1 MVHAPNSPHSSNPA
15 HPAPELPL
23 TPLQTRVARDIV
35 SLARREDFKA
45 GAHLVESTL
54 AREIGT
60 SRSPVNAALRFL
72 AQSGVLAHDLN
83 RGYFLLRDARDLE
96 DLAHRFSAQPDDPL
110 YLRIA
115 EDRLA
120 RALPDEVGEI
130 DLMRRYGISRSAL
143 RKVLSRIQ
151 KEGWIEKSVGHGWL
165 FLPMIDSNAAY
176 EENYLFRILLEPAAL
191 SCERFRVDRETLAHL
206 RRQQE
211 FIAGGGYER
220 MTAIELFEANSGFHE
235 ALAGWS
241 GNRFILQSLRR
252 ANQLRRLV
260 EYRHAASGRE
270 ARRVQIVE
278 HLEILDAIESGNMTK
293 AATLMRQHLE
303 GARQT
308 KVVAR
313 NVFA

>member
-1 MVHAPNSPHSSNPA
+1 MAKTPSPAS
-15 HPAPELPL
+15 ELPL
-23 TPLQTRVARDIV
+23 TPLQTRVARDVV
-35 SLARREDFKA
+35 SLVRRENRIA
-45 GAHLVESTL
+45 GDHLVESTL
-54 AREIGT
+54 ARQIGT

-72 AQSGVLAHDLN
+72 TQSGVLAHDLN

-96 DLAHRFSAQPDDPL
+96 DLAHRFSVLPDDPL

-120 RALPDEVGEI
+120 KALPDEVGEI
-130 DLMRRYGISRSAL
+130 DLMRRYGISRSVL
-143 RKVLSRIQ
+143 RKVLARIQ

-191 SCERFRVDRETLAHL
+191 SCERFRVDREALVGQ

-211 FIAGGGYER
+211 LIADGGYER

-235 ALAGWS
+235 VLASWS

-303 GARQT
+303 GARQA